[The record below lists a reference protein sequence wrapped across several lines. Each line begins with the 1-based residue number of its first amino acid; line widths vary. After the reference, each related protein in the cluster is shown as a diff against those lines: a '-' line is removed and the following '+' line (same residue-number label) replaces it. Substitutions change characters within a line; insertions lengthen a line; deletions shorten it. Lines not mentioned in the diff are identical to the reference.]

1 MRQPTILRKLGRL
14 VFSGVVGPRWEMIWL
29 IARRDLRESTSDT
42 RLFIAMTS
50 LTFVI
55 PVVAAAAV
63 TLAAHYLGPSGRG
76 ITERLAEVGAFFVVF
91 LPASFSLV
99 LALESFSGERER
111 NTLETLFA
119 TPLRESEIY
128 LGKCLAVIIPS
139 LSLSYAALAVYSI
152 GVGLLLHYVAVAEL
166 PPLIAVTLAQALVM
180 VAGATIVSSQTKT
193 LRSANVM
200 ASFIIIPM
208 SGVIQAESVLIISRL
223 EWVLWAVAAMLAV
236 VALLLL
242 RLGIIGFNRE
252 NILAKESRPPD
263 RRARLGQRL
272 RRFPVR
278 PAQWRRI
285 GAGMARST
293 PAAFRR
299 SGGAIAVSASLLL
312 LGGIAGALAQRFDL
326 VPARP
331 VAALVATRAAVG
343 NEAVLGTP
351 SFFLLILR
359 NNLLVGALMI
369 LLAPLTLG
377 VVAGLGTLVNGFVVG
392 YIGGV
397 FFDFSRLGFFA
408 CGIAPHGVVELPALV
423 LAAAFALRVGASMVR
438 PSPEGWLPGCGSRS
452 PTTAG
457 GRWCLCP
464 CSRWRRSS
472 RHTSPPTCCGPAD
485 RTHVELAKNCKG
497 GCRVGAQGI

>member
-1 MRQPTILRKLGRL
+1 MLRRLGQL
-14 VFSGVVGPRWEMIWL
+14 MFAGVRGPRREMVAL
-29 IARRDLRESTSDT
+29 ITRRDLRESTSDA

-55 PVVAAAAV
+55 PVVAAIGVAA
-63 TLAAHYLGPSGRG
+63 AGHYLGPSGRG

-139 LSLSYAALAVYSI
+139 LSLSYAAVTVYSI
-152 GVGLLLHYVAVAEL
+152 AVLVLIHFVATQELGPLLV
-166 PPLIAVTLAQALVM
+166 VTLAQALVM
-180 VAGATIVSSQTKT
+180 VTGATIVSSQTKT

-252 NILAKESRPPD
+252 NILAKESRPPN
-263 RRARLGQRL
+263 RRAWLARLL
-272 RRFPVR
+272 RGIPIR
-278 PAQWRRI
+278 PSQWRRLVVDMVR
-285 GAGMARST
+285 AT
-293 PAAFRR
+293 PAAFAR
-299 SGGAIAVSASLLL
+299 SRSAIAVSAALLVV
-312 LGGIAGALAQRFDL
+312 GAIAGAVAQQNSL
-326 VPARP
+326 IPASP
-331 VAALVATRAAVG
+331 VATLVATKAAVG
-343 NEAVLGTP
+343 HEAVLGTP
-351 SFFLLILR
+351 PFFLLILR
-359 NNLLVGALMI
+359 NNLLVGLLI
-369 LLAPLTLG
+369 LLLAPLTLG
-377 VVAGLGTLVNGFVVG
+377 AFGGMATLLNGFVVG

-397 FFDFSRLGFFA
+397 FFNFSRLGFFA
-408 CGIAPHGVVELPALV
+408 CGIAPHGIIELPALV

-438 PSPEGWLPGCGSRS
+438 PSTDGWMVGMRL
-452 PTTAG
+452 A
-457 GRWCLCP
+457 L
-464 CSRWRRSS
+464 
-472 RHTSPPTCCGPAD
+472 AD
-485 RTHVELAKNCKG
+485 YVR
-497 GCRVGAQGI
+497 GAAIFVPMFAAAAYIEAYITPVIMKSC

>member
-1 MRQPTILRKLGRL
+1 MINRLAATI
-14 VFSGVVGPRWEMIWL
+14 FAGVRGPRRDMIWL
-29 IARRDLRESTSDT
+29 IARRDLRESTSDA

-55 PVVAAAAV
+55 PVVAGIGVAV
-63 TLAAHYLGPSGRG
+63 AGHYLGPGARG
-76 ITERLAEVGAFFVVF
+76 LTERLAEVGAFFVIF

-139 LSLSYAALAVYSI
+139 LSLSYSALVVYS
-152 GVGLLLHYVAVAEL
+152 VAVLALIKFVAVQEL
-166 PPLIAVTLAQALVM
+166 GPLVAVTLAQAMVM

-223 EWVLWAVAAMLAV
+223 EWVLWAVAVMLSV

-252 NILAKESRPPD
+252 NILAKESRAPD
-263 RRARLGQRL
+263 RRAWL
-272 RRFPVR
+272 RRTFRRLPTR
-278 PAQWRRI
+278 PSQWGRLV
-285 GAGMARST
+285 AGMVRATPGAFGRS
-293 PAAFRR
+293 R
-299 SGGAIAVSASLLL
+299 SAIAVSACLLVV
-312 LGGIAGALAQRFDL
+312 GAIAGAIARQYDL
-326 VPARP
+326 VPSRP
-331 VAALVATRAAVG
+331 VALMVATKAAVG
-343 NEAVLGTP
+343 HDAILGTP
-351 SFFLLILR
+351 PFFLLILR
-359 NNLLVGALMI
+359 NNLLVGLLMV

-377 VVAGLGTLVNGFVVG
+377 VFGSVATLINGFVVG
-392 YIGGV
+392 YIGAV
-397 FFDFSRLGFFA
+397 FFDFSRLGFFV
-408 CGIAPHGVVELPALV
+408 CGIAPHGVIELPALV

-438 PSPEGWLPGCGSRS
+438 PSPGGWWAGMRLGLADYLRGALVFVPMFALAALIEAYVTPAVLRS
-452 PTTAG
+452 
-457 GRWCLCP
+457 C
-464 CSRWRRSS
+464 
-472 RHTSPPTCCGPAD
+472 
-485 RTHVELAKNCKG
+485 
-497 GCRVGAQGI
+497 

>member
-1 MRQPTILRKLGRL
+1 MLRRIGRAL
-14 VFSGVVGPRWEMIWL
+14 FAGVHGPRMEMTWL
-29 IARRDLRESTSDT
+29 VARRDLRESTSDA
-42 RLFIAMTS
+42 RLFVAMTS
-50 LTFVI
+50 LTLVI
-55 PVVAAAAV
+55 PVVAAVGVA
-63 TLAAHYLGPSGRG
+63 LAGHYLGPAARS

-139 LSLSYAALAVYSI
+139 LSLSYAALLVYSA
-152 GVGLLLHYVAVAEL
+152 GVAVLLDFVATAEL
-166 PPLIAVTLAQALVM
+166 GPLIVVTLAQALVM

-208 SGVIQAESVLIISRL
+208 SAVIQSESVLIISHL
-223 EWVLWAVAAMLAV
+223 EWILWAVATVLAV

-242 RLGIIGFNRE
+242 RLGLIGFNRE

-263 RRARLGQRL
+263 RRARL
-272 RRFPVR
+272 RRGLGRIPTSLSG
-278 PAQWRRI
+278 WRRW
-285 GAGMARST
+285 GTGVVRST

-299 SGGAIAVSASLLL
+299 NGGAIAVTGALLL
-312 LGGIAGALAQRFDL
+312 TGGLAGALAQRLDL
-326 VPARP
+326 VPASP
-331 VAALVATRAAVG
+331 VAALVASRAAVG

-351 SFFLLILR
+351 SFFFLILR
-359 NNLLVGALMI
+359 NNLLVGALMV

-377 VVAGLGTLVNGFVVG
+377 VFGGLGTLVNGFVVG
-392 YIGGV
+392 YIGGL
-397 FFDFSRLGFFA
+397 FFEFSRLGFFV
-408 CGIAPHGVVELPALV
+408 CGIAPHGIIELPALV

-438 PSPEGWLPGCGSRS
+438 PTPEGWLSGMRLSL
-452 PTTAG
+452 ADY
-457 GRWCLCP
+457 GR
-464 CSRWRRSS
+464 
-472 RHTSPPTCCGPAD
+472 
-485 RTHVELAKNCKG
+485 
-497 GCRVGAQGI
+497 GALVFVPMFTVAAFIEAYVTPSLLRAC

>member
-1 MRQPTILRKLGRL
+1 VILRRLGRL
-14 VFSGVVGPRWEMIWL
+14 MFAGVSGPRTEMIWL
-29 IARRDLRESTSDT
+29 IARRDLRESTSDA

-55 PVVAAAAV
+55 PVLAALGVAAAG
-63 TLAAHYLGPSGRG
+63 HYLGPSGRG

-139 LSLSYAALAVYSI
+139 LSLSYAAVTSYSLAV
-152 GVGLLLHYVAVAEL
+152 LLLVHYIASQEL
-166 PPLIAVTLAQALVM
+166 GPLLVVTLAQALVM

-208 SGVIQAESVLIISRL
+208 SGVIQGESVLLISRL
-223 EWVLWAVAAMLAV
+223 EWVLWAVAAMLGV
-236 VALLLL
+236 VAVLLL

-263 RRARLGQRL
+263 RRAWLLRTL
-272 RRFPVR
+272 RRVPRRPREWRHVAADLVR
-278 PAQWRRI
+278 A
-285 GAGMARST
+285 T
-293 PAAFRR
+293 PAAFKR
-299 SGGAIAVSASLLL
+299 SRSAITISALLLILGAIA
-312 LGGIAGALAQRFDL
+312 GAVAQQDSL
-326 VPARP
+326 VPGRP
-331 VAALVATRAAVG
+331 VAALVATKAAVG
-343 NEAVLGTP
+343 HDAVLGTEP
-351 SFFLLILR
+351 FFLLILR
-359 NNLLVGALMI
+359 NNLLVGALI
-369 LLAPLTLG
+369 LVLAPLTLG
-377 VVAGLGTLVNGFVVG
+377 AFGGMATLLNGFVVG

-397 FFDFSRLGFFA
+397 FFDVSRLGFFA
-408 CGIAPHGVVELPALV
+408 CGTVPHGVVELPALV

-438 PSPEGWLPGCGSRS
+438 PSTDGWVRGMRLALADYVRGALVFVPMFAVAAYIEAYVTPGIMKSC
-452 PTTAG
+452 
-457 GRWCLCP
+457 
-464 CSRWRRSS
+464 
-472 RHTSPPTCCGPAD
+472 
-485 RTHVELAKNCKG
+485 
-497 GCRVGAQGI
+497 

>member
-1 MRQPTILRKLGRL
+1 
-14 VFSGVVGPRWEMIWL
+14 MIWL
-29 IARRDLRESTSDT
+29 IARRDLRESTSDA

-55 PVVAAAAV
+55 PVVAAIGVAV
-63 TLAAHYLGPSGRG
+63 ASHYLGPSARG

-128 LGKCLAVIIPS
+128 LGKCLAVLIPS
-139 LSLSYAALAVYSI
+139 LSLSYAAMSTYSVAV
-152 GVGLLLHYVAVAEL
+152 LLLINFVAVQEL
-166 PPLIAVTLAQALVM
+166 APLLVVTLAQAMVM

-208 SGVIQAESVLIISRL
+208 SGVIQGESLLLISRL

-263 RRARLGQRL
+263 RRAWLLRLL
-272 RRFPVR
+272 RRIPWRPRQLKRLALDMFEALPV
-278 PAQWRRI
+278 
-285 GAGMARST
+285 T
-293 PAAFRR
+293 FRR
-299 SGGAIAVSASLLL
+299 SRSAIAVSACLLIV
-312 LGGIAGALAQRFDL
+312 GAVAGAVAQQNSL
-326 VPARP
+326 VPASP
-331 VAALVATRAAVG
+331 VAALVTTKAAVG
-343 NEAVLGTP
+343 HEAVLGTP
-351 SFFLLILR
+351 PFFLLILR
-359 NNLLVGALMI
+359 NNLLVGALI
-369 LLAPLTLG
+369 LLLAPMTLG
-377 VVAGLGTLVNGFVVG
+377 AFGGIATLLNGFVVG
-392 YIGGV
+392 YVGGV

-408 CGIAPHGVVELPALV
+408 CGIVPHGVFELPALV

-438 PSPEGWLPGCGSRS
+438 PSTEGWLEGMGLALSDYARGALVFVPLFALAALIEAYVTPAIMRS
-452 PTTAG
+452 
-457 GRWCLCP
+457 C
-464 CSRWRRSS
+464 
-472 RHTSPPTCCGPAD
+472 
-485 RTHVELAKNCKG
+485 
-497 GCRVGAQGI
+497 

>member
-1 MRQPTILRKLGRL
+1 VTLRRLGR
-14 VFSGVVGPRWEMIWL
+14 VMFAGVRGPRTEMIWL
-29 IARRDLRESTSDT
+29 IARRDLRESTSDA

-55 PVVAAAAV
+55 PVLAAVGVAAAG
-63 TLAAHYLGPSGRG
+63 HYLGPSGRG
-76 ITERLAEVGAFFVVF
+76 IVERLAEVGAFFVVF

-139 LSLSYAALAVYSI
+139 LSLSYAAVTTYSLAVLVLI
-152 GVGLLLHYVAVAEL
+152 HYVAAQEL
-166 PPLIAVTLAQALVM
+166 GPLLVVTLTQALVM

-208 SGVIQAESVLIISRL
+208 SGVIQGESVLLISRL
-223 EWVLWAVAAMLAV
+223 EWVLWGVAAMLAV

-263 RRARLGQRL
+263 RRAWLLRML
-272 RRFPVR
+272 RRIPRRPV
-278 PAQWRRI
+278 QWRGVAMSLVRGVP
-285 GAGMARST
+285 GAFGRS
-293 PAAFRR
+293 R
-299 SGGAIAVSASLLL
+299 SAIAVSAFLLVF
-312 LGGIAGALAQRFDL
+312 GAIAGAVAQHNGL
-326 VPARP
+326 VPSRP
-331 VAALVATRAAVG
+331 VAALVATKAAMG
-343 NEAVLGTP
+343 HEAVLGTP
-351 SFFLLILR
+351 PFFLLILR
-359 NNLLVGALMI
+359 NNLLVGAVIL
-369 LLAPLTLG
+369 LLAPVTLG
-377 VVAGLGTLVNGFVVG
+377 AFGGMATLLNGFVVG

-397 FFDFSRLGFFA
+397 FFDFSRFGFFA
-408 CGIAPHGVVELPALV
+408 CGIAPHGVIELPALA

-438 PSPEGWLPGCGSRS
+438 PSTDGWLAGMGLALSDYVRGALVFVPMFATAAYIEAYLTPVIMRS
-452 PTTAG
+452 
-457 GRWCLCP
+457 C
-464 CSRWRRSS
+464 
-472 RHTSPPTCCGPAD
+472 
-485 RTHVELAKNCKG
+485 
-497 GCRVGAQGI
+497 